1 MPIITFWS
9 SNEKTNGQTVSAAVA
24 ATTMAMEHNY
34 KVLLVSADFN
44 NSSMEECFGAQ
55 ETNRDIV
62 KSLIKTPQMNLD
74 SGINGLIKL
83 ANSNRVTPEIIH
95 DYTKIIYKNR
105 FEILYS
111 PNNVIDKQEKARI
124 LEDFKNIILHASRY
138 YDYVLVDLRKG
149 LEFEPQRE
157 ILNSSDVVVLNVN
170 QNLKAINE
178 TLNQDII
185 KALSRKILWN
195 ICRYDKKS
203 KYNTKNLTRQILK
216 KQFVC
221 ETNYNTYILEASQ
234 DGTLAEMI
242 LRFRTLKEDDEN
254 LQFYTKEKELVQA
267 MLLKYQE
274 TRV

>member
-178 TLNQDII
+178 TLNQNII
-185 KALSRKILWN
+185 KAISRKILWN

-216 KQFVC
+216 KQSVC

-254 LQFYTKEKELVQA
+254 LQFYTKEKELVQT

>member
-55 ETNRDIV
+55 ETNIDIV

-111 PNNVIDKQEKARI
+111 PNNIIDKQEMTRI

-138 YDYVLVDLRKG
+138 YDYVLVDLKKG
-149 LEFEPQRE
+149 FEFEAQKE

-170 QNLKAINE
+170 QNIKAINE
-178 TLNQDII
+178 TLNRDIT
-185 KALSRKILWN
+185 KAISRKILWN

-234 DGTLAEMI
+234 DGTLAEII

-254 LQFYTKEKELVQA
+254 MQFYTKEKELVQA

>member
-138 YDYVLVDLRKG
+138 YDYVLVDLKKG
-149 LEFEPQRE
+149 FEFEAQKE
-157 ILNSSDVVVLNVN
+157 ILNSSDIVVLNVN

>member
-44 NSSMEECFGAQ
+44 NLSMEECFGAQ

-111 PNNVIDKQEKARI
+111 PNNIIDKQEMTRI

-138 YDYVLVDLRKG
+138 YDYVLVDLKKG
-149 LEFEPQRE
+149 FEFEAQKE

-170 QNLKAINE
+170 QNIKAINE
-178 TLNQDII
+178 TLNQDIT
-185 KALSRKILWN
+185 KAISRKILWN

-254 LQFYTKEKELVQA
+254 MQFYTKEKELVQA

>member
-74 SGINGLIKL
+74 FGINGLIKL

-178 TLNQDII
+178 TLNQNII
-185 KALSRKILWN
+185 KAISRKILWN

-216 KQFVC
+216 KQSVC

-254 LQFYTKEKELVQA
+254 LQFYTKEKELVQT

>member
-149 LEFEPQRE
+149 LEFESQRE

-178 TLNQDII
+178 TLNQNII
-185 KALSRKILWN
+185 KAISRKILWN

-216 KQFVC
+216 KQSVC

-254 LQFYTKEKELVQA
+254 LQFYTKEKELVQT

>member
-178 TLNQDII
+178 TLNQNII
-185 KALSRKILWN
+185 KAISRKILWN

-203 KYNTKNLTRQILK
+203 KYNTKNLIRQILK
-216 KQFVC
+216 KQSVC

-254 LQFYTKEKELVQA
+254 LQFYTKEKELVQT

>member
-138 YDYVLVDLRKG
+138 YDYVLVDLKKG
-149 LEFEPQRE
+149 FEFEAQKE

>member
-62 KSLIKTPQMNLD
+62 KSLIKIPQMNLD

-111 PNNVIDKQEKARI
+111 PNNIIDKQEKARI
-124 LEDFKNIILHASRY
+124 LADFKNIILHASRY
-138 YDYVLVDLRKG
+138 YDYVLVDLKKG
-149 LEFEPQRE
+149 FEFETQKE

-170 QNLKAINE
+170 QNIKTINE

-185 KALSRKILWN
+185 KAISRKILWN

-254 LQFYTKEKELVQA
+254 MQFYTKEKELVQA

>member
-1 MPIITFWS
+1 
-9 SNEKTNGQTVSAAVA
+9 
-24 ATTMAMEHNY
+24 MAMEHNY

-138 YDYVLVDLRKG
+138 YDYVLVDLKKG
-149 LEFEPQRE
+149 FEFEAQKE
-157 ILNSSDVVVLNVN
+157 ILNSSDIVVLNVN

>member
-44 NSSMEECFGAQ
+44 NSSIEECFGAQ
-55 ETNRDIV
+55 ETNRDII

-111 PNNVIDKQEKARI
+111 PNNIVDKLEKTKI
-124 LEDFKNIILHASRY
+124 LEDFKNIILHAARY

-149 LEFEPQRE
+149 LEFDAQRE

-185 KALSRKILWN
+185 KAISRKILWN

-203 KYNTKNLTRQILK
+203 KYNTKNLARQVLK

-221 ETNYNTYILEASQ
+221 ETNYNTYIMEASQ

-242 LRFRTLKEDDEN
+242 LRFRTLKDDDEN
-254 LQFYTKEKELVQA
+254 LQFYKKEKELVQA

>member
-138 YDYVLVDLRKG
+138 YDYVLVDLKKG
-149 LEFEPQRE
+149 FEFEAQKE

-185 KALSRKILWN
+185 KALGRKILWN

>member
-111 PNNVIDKQEKARI
+111 PNNVIDKQEKVRI

>member
-34 KVLLVSADFN
+34 KVLLVSAYFN

-138 YDYVLVDLRKG
+138 YDYVLVDLKKG
-149 LEFEPQRE
+149 FEFEAQKE
-157 ILNSSDVVVLNVN
+157 ILNSSDIVVLNVN